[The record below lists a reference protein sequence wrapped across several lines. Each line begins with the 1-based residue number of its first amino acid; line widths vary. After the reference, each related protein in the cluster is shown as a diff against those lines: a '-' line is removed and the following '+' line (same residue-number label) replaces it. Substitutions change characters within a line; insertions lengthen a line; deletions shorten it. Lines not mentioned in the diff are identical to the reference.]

1 MKILSLLLALSGAAL
16 AGMHGY
22 NACYVA
28 TDAGYESL
36 QASSVGLHID
46 STRDVARDSITNR
59 NVFRDGYLASNDWDG
74 GVAYTRRGDS
84 LFYFFGGT
92 VYPAGMVVTGG
103 QVVAKFGT
111 GMKSRVEFYADS
123 IVDRD
128 TMGTTNPEISW
139 TWDRFTADSLY
150 SSYWT
155 PTSNGWIDN
164 IRCRATI
171 DSCVCSY
178 GRTFVYGTGTITEL
192 YQGVAKTIHYTSI
205 GPALGVSRPKA
216 AKALPIKGTY
226 RIDGAVRAPAREWM
240 PTYGR

>member
-1 MKILSLLLALSGAAL
+1 MKILSLLLALVGSAL
-16 AGMHGY
+16 AGVHGY

-28 TDAGYESL
+28 SDAGYESL

-74 GVAYTRRGDS
+74 GVAYMRRGDS
-84 LFYFFGGT
+84 LFYTFEGT
-92 VYPAGMVVTGG
+92 AYSMGMVVTGG
-103 QVVAKFGT
+103 KVVAKFGR
-111 GMKSRVEFYADS
+111 GMKSQVRFLADS
-123 IVDRD
+123 IVSED
-128 TMGTTNPEISW
+128 TSGTTDPEISW
-139 TWDRFTADSLY
+139 TRDAFTADSLY

-164 IRCRATI
+164 IRCRATT
-171 DSCVCSY
+171 DSCTCSY
-178 GRTFVYGTGTITEL
+178 GRTFVYGAGTITEF

-216 AKALPIKGTY
+216 ARMQPAKGPY
-226 RIDGAVRAPAREWM
+226 QIDGALRSPAREWM
-240 PTYGR
+240 PAYGR